1 MSHTTYR
8 KIAIKE
14 LIERARAGDDVA
26 LEELF
31 RRSQDILKGL
41 RAERQAMA
49 RPDGAGPSDVA
60 QETARRAFEK
70 FSTFK
75 GTTEGE
81 WRVWLRTIF
90 VNCLTE
96 LHRNAGRQKRK
107 QKGGDTVSLDG
118 ETAAEVRGPEKS
130 PSQAASYNEESR
142 RLLASLYLLD
152 RDAGEAMW
160 LHHMREIPVSEVARL
175 MGKNRPVV
183 IRLLCG
189 GLSALRS
196 IMMNGGDV
204 DSGDAPTLTT
214 SRISRTSRTSRSL
227 SEEASEALSLYLSR
241 RDAGEQVDRER
252 FAAEHPG
259 CADELRALLE
269 WIEHIE
275 AIWRRSSGS
284 S

>member
-1 MSHTTYR
+1 MSRKTYR
-8 KIAIKE
+8 KMAIKE
-14 LIERARAGDDVA
+14 LIERARAGDDAA

-31 RRSQDILKGL
+31 HRSQDILKVL

-60 QETARRAFEK
+60 QETARRAFER
-70 FSTFK
+70 FPTFK

-90 VNCLTE
+90 VNCLAE

-107 QKGGDTVSLDG
+107 RNGSATISLDS
-118 ETAAEVRGPEKS
+118 EAAAEVPGQEKS
-130 PSQAASYNEESR
+130 PSQAASHNEESR

-152 RDAGEAMW
+152 RDEGEAMW
-160 LHHMREIPVSEVARL
+160 LHHMMEVPVSEVARL
-175 MGKNRPVV
+175 MGKNRAAV
-183 IRLLCG
+183 IRLLCS
-189 GLSALRS
+189 GLSALRG
-196 IMMNGGDV
+196 IMTNDGGV
-204 DSGDAPTLTT
+204 DPENASML
-214 SRISRTSRTSRSL
+214 RSL
-227 SEEASEALSLYLSR
+227 SEEASAALSVYLSR
-241 RDAGEQVDRER
+241 RDAGEQVDREH

-269 WIEHIE
+269 WIEQIE